1 MMGLVGVRVWKLG
14 ALGLIVGTLM
24 ACTSANALADDWLP
38 HPAGA
43 QWQYRWSDSVYN
55 PSGTTE
61 NVVVQKTQGTSFTL
75 AWADPADQ
83 PPSADSSAAGLIC
96 PSGADIGTMTFS
108 DTNAGLVN
116 TDWNSCPPPP
126 DLPILCATTS
136 CPNSLGSALY
146 NVIWGNRNPVLSEP
160 LLQGVS
166 WNATGGAQ
174 NDVSSTSSYAGLQ
187 LVKVPAFPNGVLAA
201 VVRSN
206 IAQAGALGDP
216 FGSGLRTTWWVHGV
230 GPVRVTFQ
238 HAGSSSAP
246 VTSVD
251 LISTN
256 QKPLPNRPD
265 QDYFPLR
272 PGIKGKYKW
281 TNRKHLPIPEI
292 DALSVDAAANRTA
305 RISVKSVSGPIRA
318 VGQYGFTSRLDG
330 LTNIF
335 ASTSA
340 ATLTKLPRLGH
351 GRHFF
356 TVLDLMT
363 FGFNPLFPAYPTPG
377 ASWHSGNER
386 DFKVFGVTGS
396 TKIIGVR
403 TVRVPA
409 GTFHA
414 LMISSTLTQR
424 GYRWGSGTR
433 TEWFAPGRGL
443 VKLVFKHRDGSVSLV
458 QLIK

>member
-1 MMGLVGVRVWKLG
+1 
-14 ALGLIVGTLM
+14 
-24 ACTSANALADDWLP
+24 
-38 HPAGA
+38 
-43 QWQYRWSDSVYN
+43 
-55 PSGTTE
+55 
-61 NVVVQKTQGTSFTL
+61 
-75 AWADPADQ
+75 
-83 PPSADSSAAGLIC
+83 
-96 PSGADIGTMTFS
+96 MTFS

-126 DLPILCATTS
+126 DLPILCATPS

-146 NVIWGNRNPVLSEP
+146 DVIWGNRNPVLSEP

-174 NDVSSTSSYAGLQ
+174 NDVSSTSSYLGLQ

-246 VTSVD
+246 VTRVD
-251 LISTN
+251 LLSTN
-256 QKPLPNRPD
+256 LKPLRDRPD

-272 PGIKGKYKW
+272 VGVKGRYKW
-281 TNRKHLPIPEI
+281 TNRKHLPTPEI
-292 DALSVDAAANRTA
+292 DTLSVDAVANRTA

-318 VGQYGFTSRLDG
+318 VGQYGFTARLDG
-330 LTNIF
+330 VTNIF

-340 ATLTKLPRLGH
+340 TTVTKLPPLGH

-356 TVLDLMT
+356 TVLDLMD
-363 FGFNPLFPAYPTPG
+363 FGFNPLFPAYPSRG

-386 DFKVFGVTGS
+386 DLKVFGATGS
-396 TKIIGVR
+396 TKIIGVQ

-409 GTFHA
+409 GTFRA
-414 LMISSTLTQR
+414 LAISSTLTQR